1 MDILTVKNMPIAGK
15 RSPLGVKAK
24 DVVDG
29 VLLDLGH
36 ERISYG
42 HANHSLFRYW
52 LLFKQNPAWFGPNT
66 AFGKLAGL

>member
-15 RSPLGVKAK
+15 KAPLGVKAS

-42 HANHSLFRYW
+42 HAKHSLFRYW
-52 LLFKQNPAWFGPNT
+52 ILFKQNPAWFGRST
-66 AFGKLAGL
+66 YMGRLMGI

>member
-15 RSPLGVKAK
+15 KAPLGVKAS

-42 HANHSLFRYW
+42 HAKHSLFRYW
-52 LLFKQNPAWFGPNT
+52 ILFK
-66 AFGKLAGL
+66 